1 VLVCQVCNFANPSSF
16 RFCGNCGTRLEET
29 RTNTALQA
37 NPPAYGG
44 PVDRPSSPTPVSSNR
59 EIALEGERRIATVLV
74 TDLTGSTI
82 LLEKMGTEAWVTL
95 MNRILR
101 LLESEIYRFGGQV
114 HQFRGDGLVAFFGAS
129 GAHEDD
135 PERSVLA
142 GLSMQRAFHAFAE
155 QVNKNQGIQLLL
167 RVGISTGE
175 VILSSVGNQR
185 QHSEDAPLGRAVIS
199 AAQMESSAEP
209 GTVLVSQDTYQ
220 LVAGQFEW
228 QTADLPEE
236 VHRPLQPRS
245 QDSFSKQSFGF
256 SSPIIGR
263 DVEFKALVESINAL
277 LVSHGGIVSI
287 SGEKGM
293 GKSFLVNEVF
303 NHFARQSSLRSET
316 GDKSPGSE
324 TITWFMV
331 RCHSYDQLVPYAI
344 WIDLVNQWL
353 EIKGD
358 EPEEKKR
365 KILKNKA
372 GLLWGERLASEYIP
386 YLAAFLSLNPD
397 DAEKE
402 RTKYLDAGGLRQQF
416 FSTLRNWIETLAKSS
431 PLVIVFSDLN
441 WADASSLELL
451 IYCLPVCETEQLL
464 WMLTF
469 RLDRTSPIWS
479 FQHYLATNYPHRLI
493 SLNLASLTRDQA
505 VEFINNIIGE
515 GSLSRQA
522 LGLIIKNAEGN
533 PYYIQELIQ
542 SLANQGLLK
551 QDGETNQWHTIRAIT
566 SIDIPGS
573 LHSLLL
579 AQVDQ
584 LKAEERFV
592 LQMASVIGPDFWSNV
607 LPVLVPDTERLK
619 QNLTALQRAQ
629 LIIERGSVPELGMQ
643 YTFKSALLHDTVYE
657 TILNEQRTVY
667 HSKVAECLENTF
679 NIEFFLQHFG
689 LLAYHYAQAN
699 NSKKELFYTLQFAE
713 QAKNIY
719 ANTEALELYN
729 RASELLDEIEA
740 SADPANRQAVLTTR
754 FEVIKERLELYT
766 LTGQVDQGS
775 EDALSLLALAEHLDN
790 DPAWLIDALLLQPGV
805 AAWTSREACLAGVPL
820 AQKALALSRQTGDAL
835 RILQGLWA
843 VMQQQIFLGNLEW
856 KNTGEEALELA
867 RQAGPPGQAAF
878 EARFLLALG
887 TTYSWSDQPDK
898 GMEYLAAA
906 IPICEA
912 QGDRITQVNLLDRM
926 GLDLERLGDYY
937 HLLKDHQEKRLQ
949 ISLEIGY
956 KQGEVSALTS
966 CGQVQSVYLGDY
978 DGGITWLEAAK
989 YKSIEI
995 SQIVMAELCLVQ
1007 ILVALDRF
1015 EKARNTLRMVEQVEE
1030 EDLFYNV
1037 RASLWLIKAVFYNH
1051 VGTSE
1056 FDFEKVL
1063 EYTCQAEDLIAENPM
1078 ISRQFSMAA
1087 SCQAVLAHLKLSQL
1101 GTDQSIRKNHQAL
1114 ALQSSQNALNIFK
1127 AFGFAQTILCTSEEV
1142 SYCHYL
1148 ALAANDAQEEAGEYL
1163 ALAYREM
1170 MRKYELI
1177 PWDSEFRRTYLENI
1191 PLHREILASYTLSL
1205 GLKSHKAKDM
1215 LTNKL

>member
-1 VLVCQVCNFANPSSF
+1 MPVHLAVERTPAPAQETSS
-16 RFCGNCGTRLEET
+16 
-29 RTNTALQA
+29 
-37 NPPAYGG
+37 
-44 PVDRPSSPTPVSSNR
+44 R
-59 EIALEGERRIATVLV
+59 EISLESERRIATVLV
-74 TDLTGSTI
+74 TDLTGSTN

-129 GAHEDD
+129 AAHEDD

-142 GLSMQRAFHAFAE
+142 GLSMQRAFHAFAD

-199 AAQMESSAEP
+199 AAQMESAAEP
-209 GTVLVSQDTYQ
+209 GTALVSHETYQ

-228 QTADLPEE
+228 QPVAQLPVGVANLPGG
-236 VHRPLQPRS
+236 VHRPVQPCS
-245 QDSFSKQSFGF
+245 KDSFSKQSFGL

-263 DVEFKALVESINAL
+263 DAEFKALVDGINNL
-277 LVSHGGIVSI
+277 LVSHGGIISI

-303 NHFARQSSLRSET
+303 NYFARQSSLLSET
-316 GDKSPGSE
+316 GDKSPGAGAIS
-324 TITWFMV
+324 WFMV

-386 YLAAFLSLNPD
+386 YLATFLSLTPD
-397 DAEKE
+397 EAEKE

-416 FSTLRNWIETLAKSS
+416 FSTLRSWIETLSKTS
-431 PLVIVFSDLN
+431 PLIIVFSDLN

-464 WMLTF
+464 WLLTF

-479 FQHYLATNYPHRLI
+479 FQHYLATNYPHRLV
-493 SLNLASLTRDQA
+493 SLNLAPLTRDQA
-505 VEFINNIIGE
+505 IEFINNIIGE

-522 LGLIIKNAEGN
+522 LGLIVKNAEGN

-551 QDGETNQWHTIRAIT
+551 QDEDTNQWHTIRAIT

-584 LKAEERFV
+584 LKAEERLV
-592 LQMASVIGPDFWSNV
+592 LQMASVIGADFWSNA
-607 LPVLVPDTERLK
+607 LQVLVPETDRFK
-619 QNLTALQRAQ
+619 QDLTSLQRAQ
-629 LIIERGSVPELGMQ
+629 LIIERGNIPELGMQ

-657 TILNEQRTVY
+657 TLLNEQRTIY
-667 HSKVAECLENTF
+667 HSKVAEYLENTF
-679 NIEFFLQHFG
+679 NIDFFLQHFG

-699 NSKKELFYTLQFAE
+699 NSRKELFYTLQFAE
-713 QAKNIY
+713 QARGIY

-729 RASELLDEIEA
+729 RAIELLDEIEA
-740 SADPANRQAVLTTR
+740 TADPANRQAVITTR
-754 FEVIKERLELYT
+754 FEVIKERLELYE
-766 LTGQVDQGS
+766 LTGHVDQGTN
-775 EDALSLLALAEHLDN
+775 DAVSLLSLAEQLDN
-790 DPAWLIDALLLQPGV
+790 DPAWLVDALLLQPGV
-805 AAWTSREACLAGVPL
+805 ASWTSREGCLAGVPL
-820 AQKALALSRQTGDAL
+820 AQQALSLSRQTGDTL
-835 RILQGLWA
+835 RILQSLWA
-843 VMQQQIFLGNLEW
+843 LMQQQIFLGNPEW
-856 KNTGEEALELA
+856 KNTGEEALDLA
-867 RQAGPPGQAAF
+867 RQAGNPTF
-878 EARFLLALG
+878 EARILLSLG

-898 GMEYLAAA
+898 GMDYLTAA

-912 QGDRITQVNLLDRM
+912 QGDRITQVNLLDRI
-926 GLDLERLGDYY
+926 GLELERKGNYY
-937 HLLKDHQEKRLQ
+937 RLLKEYDEKRLQ

-966 CGQVQSVYLGDY
+966 CGQVQGVYLGDY

-989 YKSIEI
+989 YKAIEL

-1007 ILVALDRF
+1007 IFVALERF
-1015 EKARNTLRMVEQVEE
+1015 EKARNILRMVEQVEE

-1037 RASLWLIKAVFYNH
+1037 RAGLLLIKAVFYNH

-1087 SCQAVLAHLKLSQL
+1087 SCQAVHAHLKLSQL
-1101 GTDQSIRKNHQAL
+1101 GSDPATRQNHLAQARH
-1114 ALQSSQNALNIFK
+1114 SSQNALNIFE
-1127 AFGFAQTILCTSEEV
+1127 AFGFAQTIVCTSEEV
-1142 SYCHYL
+1142 NYSHYL
-1148 ALAANDAQEEAGEYL
+1148 ALAANDLQEEARDYL
-1163 ALAYREM
+1163 FLAYKEM
-1170 MRKYELI
+1170 MRKYEMI
-1177 PWDSEFRRTYLENI
+1177 PWESEFRRTFLENI

-1205 GLKSHKAKDM
+1205 GLKKHKAKDTISE
-1215 LTNKL
+1215 L